1 MDIRI
6 LTQDDYLLIMEMAP
20 DDEIMTSMFL
30 SIAKAVKGGFDGIS
44 YTYGAF
50 IDGMIVGFIYGFV
63 LPNKTLLPQYLYV
76 DTNYRG
82 HKIGKCLLE
91 TFEKE
96 SKCTCSIAYF
106 EKGLCKYYSDQG
118 YIIGNSLVALK
129 DLSCNPNEK

>member
-6 LTQDDYLLIMEMAP
+6 LTPDDYLLIMELAP

-30 SIAKAVKGGFDGIS
+30 SVAAAIKAGFDGIS

-76 DTNYRG
+76 DTKDR
-82 HKIGKCLLE
+82 KSTRL
-91 TFEKE
+91 
-96 SKCTCSIAYF
+96 
-106 EKGLCKYYSDQG
+106 
-118 YIIGNSLVALK
+118 NSSHMA
-129 DLSCNPNEK
+129 

>member
-1 MDIRI
+1 MDISI
-6 LTQDDYLLIMEMAP
+6 LTPDDYLLIMELAP

-30 SIAKAVKGGFDGIS
+30 SVAAAIKAGFDGIS

-82 HKIGKCLLE
+82 QKIGKRLLE

-106 EKGLCKYYSDQG
+106 EKGLCKYYSEQG
-118 YIIGNSLVALK
+118 YIIGNSVVALK
-129 DLSCNPNEK
+129 ELSYNPNEK